1 MSLILQIKMG
11 IFSEEQS
18 NTNIEG
24 RQAKA
29 GLQFRACA
37 EISQIRLD

>member
-11 IFSEEQS
+11 IFSGEQS
-18 NTNIEG
+18 NTNTEG

-29 GLQFRACA
+29 GLPFRTCA
-37 EISQIRLD
+37 EICQIRLD